1 MKMNFSVL
9 EKQKNMNYNMNN
21 YLDVK
26 RIIPIQVLRGSY
38 AL

>member
-26 RIIPIQVLRGSY
+26 RDYTHSDT
-38 AL
+38 